1 MKCHPTEDYTFSTAN
16 IRNCENHVISMQR
29 RLDKAVADND
39 KGSIQEIFNLLTKR
53 SNAVK
58 LLATM
63 RITQRNA
70 GKYTAGVDGI
80 CIPKGETRENQN
92 LIRHELMKEIDIER
106 KPDNIRRIYIPKS
119 NGKKKPLG
127 IPTIRDRIVQE
138 VLRITL
144 DPIVE
149 YHFHGQSYG
158 FRPKRSCQDAIRH
171 LHVKLSREACPRYV
185 IEGDIKGCFDSIKHE
200 HIIQTLR
207 NWLVPKCGLEVIKQ
221 ILKSDIFHD
230 GQVYDSESGTPQGG
244 LISPLLA
251 NVALT
256 SLDYYCEQF
265 GSRKSNPIVRYA
277 DDFVIVSRSELE
289 AIEIK
294 EQVAEHLKE
303 TSALILSE
311 EKTKIT
317 HITKGFDFLGFNLMK
332 QKTLTQGGKVKYVL
346 RTQPQKE
353 KVKDFLLD
361 CKRMIKRNATLQQS
375 SLISLLSPKIIGWG
389 MYYRHVSLATRLHK
403 ADARLWEMLYRWGLR
418 RHPKKSKRWVLD
430 RYFTKVPNTKIWRF
444 GERETNNFLPRI
456 GKIVRK
462 RFVKINNDY
471 RVYDS
476 CPKTIEYWN
485 KREFL
490 NAYDQIDSVKRKKLF
505 SKQEGKCFHCKGSFN
520 EDDILKQETH
530 IHHVIPRT
538 KGGTDNHSNLR
549 LLHAECHREIHNH
562 YQ

>member
-1 MKCHPTEDYTFSTAN
+1 MWVRSH
-16 IRNCENHVISMQR
+16 
-29 RLDKAVADND
+29 KA
-39 KGSIQEIFNLLTKR
+39 
-53 SNAVK
+53 
-58 LLATM
+58 
-63 RITQRNA
+63 
-70 GKYTAGVDGI
+70 
-80 CIPKGETRENQN
+80 
-92 LIRHELMKEIDIER
+92 
-106 KPDNIRRIYIPKS
+106 
-119 NGKKKPLG
+119 
-127 IPTIRDRIVQE
+127 
-138 VLRITL
+138 
-144 DPIVE
+144 
-149 YHFHGQSYG
+149 
-158 FRPKRSCQDAIRH
+158 
-171 LHVKLSREACPRYV
+171 
-185 IEGDIKGCFDSIKHE
+185 
-200 HIIQTLR
+200 
-207 NWLVPKCGLEVIKQ
+207 